1 MPKNLIAL
9 VIGLA
14 LLSSVATLFADDNEL
29 TVAADGSAQ
38 FKTVQ
43 AAIDAVLP
51 KNKTPVVIRIAP
63 GRYAEHLMLPKDKP
77 FITLTGDSKDRAAV
91 WIGGPAMK
99 LAPLEVRSAHTRIEN
114 LTIESTAGPTAGP
127 MMALYVESKHVV
139 VENCRILGWQDT
151 LGVWNGALAW
161 FHNDEIWG
169 SVDFIYSGGT
179 GVFDHCLITER
190 RDTGGVVAAPSTPA
204 KVPFGLVFLD
214 CHLTK
219 APEAKNGPMSLM
231 RPWFPDGQ
239 TAFIRCQ
246 MDDVTPTGW
255 DKWDG
260 REKTCRAAEYD
271 SIDANGKPIDL
282 STRSPWVKRLTDAEA
297 ADYTLARLL
306 NGWDPAATTTRMSTD
321 AK

>member
-1 MPKNLIAL
+1 MPKNLIRL
-9 VIGLA
+9 VIGLS
-14 LLSSVATLFADDNEL
+14 LICVVASLFADENDL
-29 TVAADGSAQ
+29 TVAADGSAR
-38 FKTVQ
+38 FATVQ
-43 AAIDAVLP
+43 AAVDAVP
-51 KNKTPVVIRIAP
+51 AKNMTPVVIRIAP
-63 GRYAEHLMLPKDKP
+63 GRYLEHVILPKDKP
-77 FITLTGDSKDRAAV
+77 FITLRGDGKDRAAV

-99 LAPLEVRSAHTRIEN
+99 LAPVEVRASDTCIQD

-127 MMALYVESKHVV
+127 MMAMYVESKRVAV
-139 VENCRILGWQDT
+139 QNCRILGWQDT

-219 APEAKNGPMSLM
+219 SPEAKNGPMSLM

-246 MDDVTPTGW
+246 MDNVTPAGW

-260 REKTCRAAEYD
+260 REKTCRAAEYG

-282 STRSPWVKRLTDAEA
+282 STRSAWVKRLTNAEA
-297 ADYTLARLL
+297 ADYTLTRLL
-306 NGWDPAATTTRMSTD
+306 NGWDPAAATTRVSTEG
-321 AK
+321 K